1 MPTPFVM
8 TKCHLILSFLL
19 FLTLTGACRKEDGP
33 SLSEFGKQT
42 EASQLLRFEQYILR
56 LHAATPEEA
65 FRIQD
70 SLLRDAESDSARLQQ
85 LLGLED
91 YFLMDPDSPYRDEER
106 YLPVADFLQTSPFA
120 TEEQRAHARWLAPR
134 LRLNR
139 PGTPAADFDFITPRG
154 RRSSLYAAIDGRQP
168 APRRTILF
176 FSNPGCP
183 NCKQITEVLS
193 EDPDIQAQIAA
204 GELLVINIYPDED
217 LQAWLDYVPEYPES
231 WICGYDPDQVLNS
244 STRYWLHAIPSLY
257 LLDEQKRV
265 LLKDAPVE
273 IILINCKQR

>member
-1 MPTPFVM
+1 M
-8 TKCHLILSFLL
+8 
-19 FLTLTGACRKEDGP
+19 
-33 SLSEFGKQT
+33 
-42 EASQLLRFEQYILR
+42 
-56 LHAATPEEA
+56 
-65 FRIQD
+65 
-70 SLLRDAESDSARLQQ
+70 
-85 LLGLED
+85 
-91 YFLMDPDSPYRDEER
+91 
-106 YLPVADFLQTSPFA
+106 
-120 TEEQRAHARWLAPR
+120 
-134 LRLNR
+134 
-139 PGTPAADFDFITPRG
+139 
-154 RRSSLYAAIDGRQP
+154 
-168 APRRTILF
+168 
-176 FSNPGCP
+176 
-183 NCKQITEVLS
+183 LS